1 MSTLPNIE
9 QHRDHLIEVSMQLLG
24 GLITVTEA
32 VMKVYGPGK
41 EPVYHIE
48 QILPGRIFYNRTLID
63 PDTNIEYFDT
73 LEVGFKDKVEDTP
86 YFKCSREEHPPLHVM
101 KIIGSDDDSFPC

>member
-1 MSTLPNIE
+1 MSTLPNID
-9 QHRDHLIEVSMQLLG
+9 QHRELLVETYEQLFE

-73 LEVGFKDKVEDTP
+73 LEVGFKDKVEGTP
-86 YFKCSREEHPPLHVM
+86 YFKCNREERPLYM
-101 KIIGSDDDSFPC
+101 

>member
-1 MSTLPNIE
+1 MSTLPNID
-9 QHRDHLIEVSMQLLG
+9 QHRELLVETYEQLFE

-73 LEVGFKDKVEDTP
+73 LEVGFKDKVEGTP
-86 YFKCSREEHPPLHVM
+86 YFKCNREERPFYM
-101 KIIGSDDDSFPC
+101 YESDDDSFPC